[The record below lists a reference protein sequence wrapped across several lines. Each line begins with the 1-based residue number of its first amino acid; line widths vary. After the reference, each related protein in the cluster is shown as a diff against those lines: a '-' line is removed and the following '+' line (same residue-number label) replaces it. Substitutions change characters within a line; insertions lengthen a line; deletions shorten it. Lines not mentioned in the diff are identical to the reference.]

1 MELEKGTLVTIK
13 GTAKFSKFIGIINSI
28 SSDMAINFKVL
39 LSVDKDRNILS
50 FNDYITFRH
59 LSETSISET
68 SISETTD
75 EEFDILRL
83 ELECLG
89 ITIEEMEGLFDI
101 KVTG

>member
-28 SSDMAINFKVL
+28 SSDMEINFKAL
-39 LSVDKDRNILS
+39 LRIEKNRNILS
-50 FNDYITFRH
+50 FNDYITFKY
-59 LSETSISET
+59 LQGTSIY
-68 SISETTD
+68 ETTD

-83 ELECLG
+83 ELEYLG

>member
-39 LSVDKDRNILS
+39 LSVDNNRNILS
-50 FNDYITFRH
+50 FNNYITFRY
-59 LSETSISET
+59 LLET

-83 ELECLG
+83 ELEYLG
-89 ITIEEMEGLFDI
+89 ITIEEMEDLFDI
-101 KVTG
+101 KVVG

>member
-39 LSVDKDRNILS
+39 LSVDNRNILS
-50 FNDYITFRH
+50 FNDYITFRY
-59 LSETSISET
+59 LSET

-83 ELECLG
+83 ELEYLG

-101 KVTG
+101 KVVG

>member
-1 MELEKGTLVTIK
+1 MELEKGTLVTIN
-13 GTAKFSKFIGIINSI
+13 GTNKFIGIINSI

-39 LSVDKDRNILS
+39 LRIEKNRNILS
-50 FNDYITFRH
+50 FNDYITFRF
-59 LSETSISET
+59 LQGT

-83 ELECLG
+83 ELEYLG
-89 ITIEEMEGLFDI
+89 IIIEEIEGLFDI

>member
-39 LSVDKDRNILS
+39 LRIDNKRNTLS

-59 LSETSISET
+59 LLETSIV
-68 SISETTD
+68 ETTD
-75 EEFDILRL
+75 EEYDILRL
-83 ELECLG
+83 ELESFG
-89 ITIEEMEGLFDI
+89 IIIEEMEGLFDI
-101 KVTG
+101 KITG

>member
-1 MELEKGTLVTIK
+1 MELEKGTLVTIN
-13 GTAKFSKFIGIINSI
+13 GTNKSIGIISSI
-28 SSDMAINFKVL
+28 SSDMGINFKAL
-39 LSVDKDRNILS
+39 LRIDKNRNILS

-68 SISETTD
+68 TD

-83 ELECLG
+83 ELEYLG

>member
-39 LSVDKDRNILS
+39 LSVDSNRNILS
-50 FNDYITFRH
+50 FNDYITFRY
-59 LSETSISET
+59 LLET

-83 ELECLG
+83 ELEYLG

>member
-39 LSVDKDRNILS
+39 LSVDNNRNILS
-50 FNDYITFRH
+50 FNDYITFRY
-59 LSETSISET
+59 LLET

-83 ELECLG
+83 ELEYLG
-89 ITIEEMEGLFDI
+89 ITIEEMESLFDI
-101 KVTG
+101 KVVG

>member
-1 MELEKGTLVTIK
+1 MELEKGTLVTIN
-13 GTAKFSKFIGIINSI
+13 GTNKFTGIISSV
-28 SSDMAINFKVL
+28 SSDMEINFKVL
-39 LSVDKDRNILS
+39 LRIEKNRNILS
-50 FNDYITFRH
+50 FNDYITFRF
-59 LSETSISET
+59 LQGT

-83 ELECLG
+83 ELEYLG

>member
-1 MELEKGTLVTIK
+1 MELEKGTLVTIN
-13 GTAKFSKFIGIINSI
+13 GTNKFIGIINSI

-39 LSVDKDRNILS
+39 LRIEKNRNILS
-50 FNDYITFRH
+50 FNDYITFRF
-59 LSETSISET
+59 LQGT

-83 ELECLG
+83 ELEYLG
-89 ITIEEMEGLFDI
+89 ITIEKIEGLFDI

>member
-1 MELEKGTLVTIK
+1 MELEKGTLVTIN
-13 GTAKFSKFIGIINSI
+13 GTNKFIGIISSI
-28 SSDMAINFKVL
+28 SSDMEINFKAL
-39 LSVDKDRNILS
+39 LRIDKNRNILS
-50 FNDYITFRH
+50 FNNYITFRH
-59 LSETSISET
+59 LSET

-83 ELECLG
+83 ELEYLG

>member
-28 SSDMAINFKVL
+28 SSVAINFKVL
-39 LSVDKDRNILS
+39 LSVDNNRNILS
-50 FNDYITFRH
+50 FNNYITFRH
-59 LSETSISET
+59 LSET

-83 ELECLG
+83 ELEYLG

>member
-1 MELEKGTLVTIK
+1 MELEKGTLVTIN
-13 GTAKFSKFIGIINSI
+13 GTNKFSKFIGIINSI
-28 SSDMAINFKVL
+28 SSDMEINFKVL
-39 LSVDKDRNILS
+39 LRIENKRNILS

-68 SISETTD
+68 TD

-83 ELECLG
+83 ELEYLG

-101 KVTG
+101 KITG

>member
-1 MELEKGTLVTIK
+1 MELEKGTLVTIN
-13 GTAKFSKFIGIINSI
+13 GTNKFSKFIGIINSI

-39 LSVDKDRNILS
+39 LSVDNNRNILS
-50 FNDYITFRH
+50 FNNYITFRN
-59 LSETSISET
+59 LLET

-83 ELECLG
+83 ELEYLG

>member
-28 SSDMAINFKVL
+28 SSDMEINFKAL
-39 LSVDKDRNILS
+39 LRIEKNRNILS
-50 FNDYITFRH
+50 FNDYITFKY
-59 LSETSISET
+59 LQGT

-83 ELECLG
+83 ELEYLG
-89 ITIEEMEGLFDI
+89 ITIEEIEGLFDI

>member
-28 SSDMAINFKVL
+28 SSDMEINFKVL
-39 LSVDKDRNILS
+39 LSINNYRNILS
-50 FNDYITFRH
+50 FNDYITFRY
-59 LSETSISET
+59 LSKT

-75 EEFDILRL
+75 EEFDIFRL

>member
-1 MELEKGTLVTIK
+1 MELEKGTLVTIN
-13 GTAKFSKFIGIINSI
+13 GTNKFIGIISSI
-28 SSDMAINFKVL
+28 SSDMEINFKAL
-39 LSVDKDRNILS
+39 LRIDKNRNILS

-68 SISETTD
+68 TD

-83 ELECLG
+83 ELEYLG
-89 ITIEEMEGLFDI
+89 ITIEEIEGLFDI

>member
-39 LSVDKDRNILS
+39 LSVDNNRNILS
-50 FNDYITFRH
+50 FNDYITFRY
-59 LSETSISET
+59 LLET

-83 ELECLG
+83 ELEYLG

>member
-1 MELEKGTLVTIK
+1 MELEKGTLVTIN
-13 GTAKFSKFIGIINSI
+13 GTNKFIGIINSI

-39 LSVDKDRNILS
+39 LSVDNNRNILS
-50 FNDYITFRH
+50 FNNYITFRY
-59 LSETSISET
+59 LSET

-83 ELECLG
+83 ELEYLG

-101 KVTG
+101 KVVG

>member
-1 MELEKGTLVTIK
+1 MELEKGTLGTIN
-13 GTAKFSKFIGIINSI
+13 GTNKFIGIINSI
-28 SSDMAINFKVL
+28 SSDMEINFKAL
-39 LSVDKDRNILS
+39 LRIEKNRNILS
-50 FNDYITFRH
+50 FNDYITFEY
-59 LSETSISET
+59 LQGT

-83 ELECLG
+83 ELEYLG

>member
-28 SSDMAINFKVL
+28 SSDMSIINFKVL
-39 LSVDKDRNILS
+39 LSVDNNRNILS
-50 FNDYITFRH
+50 FNNYITFRH
-59 LSETSISET
+59 LSET

-83 ELECLG
+83 ELEYLG
-89 ITIEEMEGLFDI
+89 ITIEEIEGLFDI
-101 KVTG
+101 KVQRIL

>member
-1 MELEKGTLVTIK
+1 MELEKGILVTIN
-13 GTAKFSKFIGIINSI
+13 GTNKFIGIINSI

-39 LSVDKDRNILS
+39 LRIEKNRNILS
-50 FNDYITFRH
+50 FNDYITFRF
-59 LSETSISET
+59 LQGT

-83 ELECLG
+83 ELEYLG
-89 ITIEEMEGLFDI
+89 ITIEEIEGLFDI